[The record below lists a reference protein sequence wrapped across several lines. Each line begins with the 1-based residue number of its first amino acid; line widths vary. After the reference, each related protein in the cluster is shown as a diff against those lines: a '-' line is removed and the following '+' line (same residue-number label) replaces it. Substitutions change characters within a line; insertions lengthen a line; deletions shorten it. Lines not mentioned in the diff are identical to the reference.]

1 MNRMNEL
8 YTLEDEQDAE
18 RNWQEMGLTAFET
31 EWDNPDDAIYDDW
44 QEHYCFPAAGSSQS
58 QTDLS

>member
-1 MNRMNEL
+1 MSEL
-8 YTLEDEQDAE
+8 DTLEDEQEVE
-18 RNWQEMGLTAFET
+18 RNWQKMGLTALET

-44 QEHYCFPAAGSSQS
+44 REHYFFPAAESSHN